1 MRINAISSVS
11 FSAKISKKFVGDVN
25 NYLSGSRNEGL
36 RDNFNAKVEEYKLFG
51 NPNMEVTYKNSYE
64 DGQRMH
70 SLYIEEPGYSPVL
83 LAKKDMFRKLISKF
97 QHINQ
102 YEFDIKVKQARE
114 AQK

>member
-1 MRINAISSVS
+1 MNINPVSNIS
-11 FSAKISKKFVGDVN
+11 FSARISKKFVDDVN
-25 NYLSGSRNEGL
+25 NYLSGSRNQIQ
-36 RDNFNAKVEEYKLFG
+36 RDNFNAKVDEFKLFG
-51 NPNMEVTYKNSYE
+51 NQNMEVTYKNSYE

-97 QHINQ
+97 EHINQ

-114 AQK
+114 AGK